1 MDEQIATK
9 EEYLKRINMMRID
22 QIEGQEMQIFK
33 INDEK
38 MKRNTETSN

>member
-9 EEYLKRINMMRID
+9 EEYLKRINMMRND
-22 QIEGQEMQIFK
+22 QIEGQEIQIFR

-38 MKRNTETSN
+38 MKRNTET